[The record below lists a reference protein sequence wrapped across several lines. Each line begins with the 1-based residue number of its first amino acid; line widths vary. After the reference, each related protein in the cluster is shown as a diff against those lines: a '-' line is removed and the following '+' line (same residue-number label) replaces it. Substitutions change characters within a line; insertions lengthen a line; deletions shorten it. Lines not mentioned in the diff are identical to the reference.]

1 MLYLKDQEDDVETA
15 IKEVSELLGGLET
28 ASQKEVKST
37 SVKTPSLRPLLTV
50 DRRSGERVRERE
62 INVNLICY

>member
-15 IKEVSELLGGLET
+15 IKEVTELLGGLET
-28 ASQKEVKST
+28 ASQKEVEST

-50 DRRSGERVRERE
+50 DRRSGERERERE

>member
-28 ASQKEVKST
+28 TGQKEFEST

-50 DRRSGERVRERE
+50 DRRSGERERE